1 MWNIQAEP
9 EKERFSPKVYMR
21 PPDPVK
27 QPAPSAAVQGAAP
40 PGDAPAVV
48 GRPRRRRGRR
58 RLIALSALFAA
69 SLLAWLLRAQLLTAA
84 ARFLSVHDPLR
95 RADAIFVFGG
105 DPDIRPFA
113 AAALYRRGWAP
124 RVLVPGMET
133 GRLASL
139 DLVPPQT
146 ELFRGV
152 LRKEG
157 VPDSAVEVLEM
168 PGGTSSTTEDAQ
180 VLRAW
185 LRRTGAH
192 RVIAV
197 TTTYHTRRARY
208 ALHRALHGMDVR
220 VVMYGAPTRG
230 YTEHDWWQAEAG
242 LTTYVNE
249 YIKLLRYELAG
260 GAR

>member
-1 MWNIQAEP
+1 
-9 EKERFSPKVYMR
+9 V
-21 PPDPVK
+21 
-27 QPAPSAAVQGAAP
+27 AALAA
-40 PGDAPAVV
+40 
-48 GRPRRRRGRR
+48 
-58 RLIALSALFAA
+58 
-69 SLLAWLLRAQLLTAA
+69 LLAVCLLTWLLRAQILTAA

-113 AAALYRRGWAP
+113 AAALFRGGWAP

-133 GRLASL
+133 GRLAAL
-139 DLVPPQT
+139 ELVPSQT
-146 ELFRGV
+146 EIFRGV

-157 VPDSAVEVLEM
+157 VPDSAVQVLEM
-168 PGGTSSTTEDAQ
+168 PGGTSSTTEDAE

-185 LRRTGAH
+185 ARRTGAH

-208 ALHRALHGMDVR
+208 ALRRALKGMDVQ
-220 VVMYGAPTRG
+220 VTMYGAPTRG
-230 YTEHDWWQAEAG
+230 YTERDWWQAEGG

-249 YIKLLRYELAG
+249 YIKLARYELAG

>member
-1 MWNIQAEP
+1 MHPP
-9 EKERFSPKVYMR
+9 E
-21 PPDPVK
+21 PVK
-27 QPAPSAAVQGAAP
+27 QPASPVVRRDGAVGDLRDLHAAAP
-40 PGDAPAVV
+40 
-48 GRPRRRRGRR
+48 RPRRRRGRGV
-58 RLIALSALFAA
+58 LIVLATLFVAG
-69 SLLAWLLRAQLLTAA
+69 LLTWLLRAQILTAA
-84 ARFLSVHDPLR
+84 ARFLSVRDPLR

-113 AAALYRRGWAP
+113 AARLYRAGWAP

-133 GRLASL
+133 GRLAAL
-139 DLVPPQT
+139 DLIPTQT

-157 VPDSAVEVLEM
+157 VPDGAVEVLEM
-168 PGGTSSTTEDAQ
+168 PGGTSSTTEDAE

-185 LRRTGAH
+185 ARRTGA
-192 RVIAV
+192 RRIIAV

-208 ALHRALHGMDVR
+208 ALRRALHGMDVQ
-220 VVMYGAPTRG
+220 VTMYGAPTRG
-230 YTEHDWWQAEAG
+230 YTERDWWQAEGG

-249 YIKLLRYELAG
+249 YIKLARYELAG